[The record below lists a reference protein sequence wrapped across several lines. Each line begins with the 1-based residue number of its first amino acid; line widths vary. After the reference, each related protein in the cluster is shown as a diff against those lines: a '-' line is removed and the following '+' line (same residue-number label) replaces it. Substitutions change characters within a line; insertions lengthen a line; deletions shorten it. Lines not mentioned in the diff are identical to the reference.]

1 MHSACHAHKFVVP
14 SILLVNHT
22 RCNLKLNI
30 GHSIRFKMSVI
41 SPTSDLWLSYEL
53 AYFHFFT
60 LQDMKRPFKPMKDL
74 DMDEV
79 VSDIVAKLK

>member
-1 MHSACHAHKFVVP
+1 
-14 SILLVNHT
+14 
-22 RCNLKLNI
+22 
-30 GHSIRFKMSVI
+30 MSVI

-79 VSDIVAKLK
+79 VSDIVAKLKWRAEPFISMLAIALALPLLYYLKFPSYFG